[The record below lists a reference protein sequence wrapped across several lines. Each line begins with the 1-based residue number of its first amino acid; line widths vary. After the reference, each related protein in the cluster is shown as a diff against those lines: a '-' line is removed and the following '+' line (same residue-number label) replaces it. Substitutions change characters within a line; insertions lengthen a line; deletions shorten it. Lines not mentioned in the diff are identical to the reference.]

1 MMRVRGNLK
10 GFTVVEIVI
19 VIALMTILATIA
31 FPAWQNYTINT
42 NLKSAT
48 RQLMADIMN
57 TRHRAIAENNSAY
70 RITLDTAGNSYSLL
84 RTDTAT
90 TLWTKPLESFGDSNS
105 FHSVD
110 LSGDSFINFQ
120 KRGTVTVGEIILKN
134 KINSR
139 ATIRVQLTG
148 RTYAQY
154 DLQK

>member
-1 MMRVRGNLK
+1 MKTMSNSK
-10 GFTVVEIVI
+10 GFTMIEIII
-19 VIALMTILATIA
+19 VMALMTIMATIA
-31 FPAWQNYTINT
+31 IPAWQNYITNT

-57 TRHRAIAENNSAY
+57 TRHRAIAENINTY
-70 RITLDTAGNSYSLL
+70 RITLNTAGNNYSLS
-84 RTDTAT
+84 RTDTGT

-120 KRGTVTVGEIILKN
+120 RRGTVTVGEIILKN
-134 KINSR
+134 KIDSR